1 MSSRISKRPLK
12 SRDILKFTA
21 SKLISAVSAE
31 GFEVPVSTANS
42 LVLAAAIKE
51 FGFEVMPY
59 SRCIAHGRVCKMLD
73 NGSKKCGFCTD
84 KGRPCDGTGIPLHSR
99 KSKSGLVVFLAK
111 MRVVTRVISEARRLG
126 DKELELEEE
135 FLKKRAAL
143 RAA

>member
-12 SRDILKFTA
+12 SRDILKSTA

-84 KGRPCDGTGIPLHSR
+84 KGRPCDGTGIPLHS
-99 KSKSGLVVFLAK
+99 L
-111 MRVVTRVISEARRLG
+111 TRVISEARRLG